1 MKIRGAEYVDNC
13 IYVVVSPISVECAMK
28 TDLQSLYQ
36 EQKEKGLTPQQDKM
50 IQRELDLSETGTF
63 HHTDVAP
70 GGKSLYGYN
79 DLEMLHNGSP
89 PNLIALT
96 TVHSLDYLLE
106 KDKQRQKDGF
116 PRKIRVGKM
125 VKPSKDGDDKIVI
138 VPTTV
143 EEKLFHDKIRIH
155 EEGEGGDGDPSSG
168 QGGSGDGEEGEVIGE
183 ESVRPDSGG
192 QGGAGKGEGG
202 EHDVESNAYDLGRIL
217 TEQFELPN
225 LKDKGKKKS
234 LTKYTYDLT
243 DRNRGF
249 GQILDKKATL
259 RRIMQTNIGL
269 QRIKAGEVVDSQELI
284 ISPRDR
290 VYRILSKEKDYESQA
305 VVFFVRDYSG
315 SMGGK
320 PTELIV
326 NQHVL
331 IYSWLIYQYKNQV
344 ETRFILHDT
353 EAKEVEN
360 FSIYYNSSVAG
371 GTQVATAYK
380 LVNSIVEEESLAKD
394 NNIYVFHGTD
404 GDDWDTKGD
413 KAIPELKKIL
423 SYASRV
429 GVTIAENGYGI
440 SGQTEVERY
449 LKKSALLEEKK
460 EVLRLDVITREST
473 EARLIDGIR
482 ELISE

>member
-1 MKIRGAEYVDNC
+1 MKDKLLTYYNTL
-13 IYVVVSPISVECAMK
+13 K
-28 TDLQSLYQ
+28 KQ
-36 EQKEKGLTPQQDKM
+36 GLTVEQDKL
-50 IQRELDLSETGTF
+50 IRYELDLLALDDDHFCISPPVTR
-63 HHTDVAP
+63 
-70 GGKSLYGYN
+70 SLFSYT
-79 DLEMLHNGSP
+79 DLEMLHDGSP
-89 PNLIALT
+89 PNLLALSSAQ
-96 TVHSLDYLLE
+96 SLDYLLE
-106 KDKQRQKDGF
+106 RDKQREKDGF

-125 VKPSKDGDDKIVI
+125 VKPSQNGDDKVVI

-143 EEKLFHDKIRIH
+143 EEKLLHDRARFN
-155 EEGEGGDGDPSSG
+155 EEGEGGGDG
-168 QGGSGDGEEGEVIGE
+168 QGGEGGAGEGEEGEVIGE
-183 ESVRPDSGG
+183 QPVRPEQGG
-192 QGGAGKGEGG
+192 QGGAGQGEGG
-202 EHDVESNAYDLGRIL
+202 AHDVESNAYDLGRIL

-259 RRIMQTNIGL
+259 KRIVQTNIAL
-269 QRIKAGEVVDSQELI
+269 KRIQPKGQVDSRRLLI
-284 ISPRDR
+284 APSDR

-320 PTELIV
+320 PTELVV

-360 FSIYYNSSVAG
+360 FQIYYNSSVAG
-371 GTQVATAYK
+371 GTQVSSAYA
-380 LVNSIVEEESLAKD
+380 LVNKIVEDETLERD

-404 GDDWDTKGD
+404 GDDWDTKGE
-413 KAIPELKKIL
+413 KAIPELKKML
-423 SYASRV
+423 AYASRV
-429 GVTIAENGYGI
+429 GITIAENGYGI
-440 SGQTEVERY
+440 SGQTEVEKYVR
-449 LKKSALLEEKK
+449 KSGLLEEKK
-460 EVLRLDVITREST
+460 ALLRLDVISKETNES
-473 EARLIDGIR
+473 RLISGIR
-482 ELISE
+482 ELIS